1 MWHQMQRCGNYV
13 EIMWKLC
20 GKALQKDVAEQI
32 EGNRIWGSQKRNR
45 VF

>member
-1 MWHQMQRCGNYV
+1 MWHQMQRCGNYGD
-13 EIMWKLC
+13 

-32 EGNRIWGSQKRNR
+32 EGNRIWGSQERNR